1 MKKKQ
6 EKNDLIQKDEI
17 PFKKTLQSYLK
28 HRGLEIELQL
38 KSGDTVT
45 IDNNLFKVNEHFI
58 QLYHKGEIKS
68 ITFNDISSADIYAY

>member
-1 MKKKQ
+1 MKKNTK
-6 EKNDLIQKDEI
+6 KNDLIQKDEI

-38 KSGDTVT
+38 KNGEQIT
-45 IDNNLFKVNEHFI
+45 IDNNLFQVNEHFI
-58 QLYHKGEIKS
+58 ELYHQGEIKS